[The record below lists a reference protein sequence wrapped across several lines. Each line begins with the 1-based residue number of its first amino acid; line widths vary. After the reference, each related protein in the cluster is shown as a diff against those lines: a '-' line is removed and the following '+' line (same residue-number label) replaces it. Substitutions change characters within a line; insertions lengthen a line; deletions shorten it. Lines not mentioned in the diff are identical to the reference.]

1 MKRIEQVF
9 SFSFIPSLI
18 KVTVYSNLT
27 YDRNAIVD
35 NKNWYKYIK
44 YIIMDQ
50 AQMFK
55 QVVSALTALY
65 IMFTS
70 FLQWV
75 QVSLKFKW
83 RSLMYDTPVL
93 FYMCQLFLSLNPRI
107 YSSQNNTECYVNIFF
122 QHLVGNEQILIL
134 EQNSRWPWA
143 SFQLR

>member
-55 QVVSALTALY
+55 QVVSVLTALY

-122 QHLVGNEQILIL
+122 QHLVCNEQILIL
-134 EQNSRWPWA
+134 QQNSRWPWA